1 MSGAGETRHPFLR
14 PTTSGVLLA
23 SLLLVAT
30 ACSGDGKANT
40 SSAHSADSIT
50 ISNQG
55 GALEGHT
62 PTGFAGSGTGLF
74 AGDNLNASFPDGV
87 GVQLY
92 VTFALPRD
100 VGIGD
105 ARIVSDVLHVSW
117 TPFEDLGPLLAEPVS
132 YETFGPELFD
142 LIATGPHSECK
153 VTEETAIACD
163 VSTAVEVLVGEGSAT
178 AQFRIRF
185 TRPADGDGQQDLAM
199 FFTRDSNTNESGI
212 FELEITPDV

>member
-1 MSGAGETRHPFLR
+1 MARTRTALI
-14 PTTSGVLLA
+14 VA
-23 SLLLVAT
+23 VLLVAAACTGNET
-30 ACSGDGKANT
+30 ATTT
-40 SSAHSADSIT
+40 SNAHTAERIT
-50 ISNQG
+50 VSNHG
-55 GALEGHT
+55 GELEGHT

-100 VGIGD
+100 VGISD
-105 ARIVSDVLHVSW
+105 ARIVSDALRVSG
-117 TPFEDLGPLLAEPVS
+117 TPFEDLGPLLVEPVS

-142 LIATGPHSECK
+142 LVATGPHSECT
-153 VTEETAIACD
+153 VIGETAIVCD
-163 VSTAVEVLVGEGSAT
+163 VGTAVEELVGEGSAT

-199 FFTRDSNTNESGI
+199 FFRRDSNTNETGI
-212 FELEITPDV
+212 FELEITPDI

>member
-1 MSGAGETRHPFLR
+1 MARARTALIVS
-14 PTTSGVLLA
+14 V
-23 SLLLVAT
+23 LLVAT
-30 ACSGDGKANT
+30 ACSGAGTATT
-40 SSAHSADSIT
+40 SSTPPAADSVT
-50 ISNQG
+50 VSNQG

-87 GVQLY
+87 GVQLF

-105 ARIVSDVLHVSW
+105 ARIVSDALHVSG
-117 TPFEDLGPLLAEPVS
+117 TPFEDLGPLLIEPVS

-142 LIATGPHSECK
+142 LVATGPHSECT
-153 VTEETAIACD
+153 VIGEAAIVCD
-163 VSTAVEVLVGEGSAT
+163 VSTAIEELVGEGSDT

-199 FFTRDSNTNESGI
+199 FFRRDSNTNESGI
-212 FELEITPDV
+212 FELEITPDA